1 VLLVVVGL
9 ALIVANG
16 LGLRAQR
23 RYTHSRLWRATIERV
38 RAGHP
43 SLILGWQRYD
53 GLFRAI
59 NRLGLAL
66 GACLV
71 MAGLVTRKRRSGP
84 ED

>member
-1 VLLVVVGL
+1 VLLVVAGL

-59 NRLGLAL
+59 NLLGLAL

-71 MAGLVTRKRRSGP
+71 IAGVTQERRSGP

>member
-1 VLLVVVGL
+1 VLLLFAGL
-9 ALIVANG
+9 TLIVANG
-16 LGLRAQR
+16 LGLLAQR

-53 GLFRAI
+53 RLARTF
-59 NRLGLAL
+59 NLLGLAF
-66 GACLV
+66 GAYLV
-71 MAGLVTRKRRSGP
+71 IAGLLTRRPRGGP